1 MIVKLLMEWVRYH
14 EKPVEACINRRYVT
28 IISEMR
34 PRIYALNC
42 SHAKLALSVNLS
54 ILNSIL
60 AEVVN
65 LFLITFPKKK
75 VWLIDLGLK
84 LMN

>member
-1 MIVKLLMEWVRYH
+1 MIVKLLMVWVRYH
-14 EKPVEACINRRYVT
+14 EKPVEVCINRRYVT

-60 AEVVN
+60 AELVN

-75 VWLIDLGLK
+75 VRLIDLGLK
-84 LMN
+84 LIN